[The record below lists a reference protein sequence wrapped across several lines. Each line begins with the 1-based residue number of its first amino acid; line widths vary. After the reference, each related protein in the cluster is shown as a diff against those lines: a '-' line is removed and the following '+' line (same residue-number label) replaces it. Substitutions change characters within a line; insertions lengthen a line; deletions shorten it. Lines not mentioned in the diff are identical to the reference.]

1 MPGTLTFRQAEERLS
16 PLLARFGHA
25 QRPAPD
31 LPFWHLQ
38 SDGLWLIP
46 DAMRIPKRANMDR
59 PTLTVLRHLNPAGY
73 VPPHLWEALLA
84 DPTLVQELAD
94 DLLCTFWPPEQRAEV
109 AAAVGLGTAG
119 DIPSPSD
126 PASGVRSPDALA
138 SGLVSAALDFCA
150 RRPWERHDFDTFV
163 AASVPCLPDPLYASI
178 MGAGGMEFGLDV
190 FRGASAPHV
199 IRRQMAAG
207 EANFRVLNYFG
218 FSLTPL
224 FRIRP
229 PFKEVL
235 RAGGLDASPGDEV
248 PCFLARDAGERIRP
262 LVPVESESMTS
273 VLSAIIRLDE
283 SGRLEPRTLR
293 AHRLQKLVL
302 TGTATDPDIEIGVDV
317 LGPPGRHSG
326 RGHRAL
332 DLQ

>member
-1 MPGTLTFRQAEERLS
+1 LS
-16 PLLARFGHA
+16 PLLARFGRA

-46 DAMRIPKRANMDR
+46 DAVRIPKRANMDR

-84 DPTLVQELAD
+84 NPTLVQELAD
-94 DLLCTFWPPEQRAEV
+94 DLLRAFWPPEQRAEV
-109 AAAVGLGTAG
+109 AAAVGLGSAAG
-119 DIPSPSD
+119 IPSPSD
-126 PASGVRSPDALA
+126 PAPGFQSPAVLA
-138 SGLVSAALDFCA
+138 GRLVSAALDFCA
-150 RRPWERHDFDTFV
+150 QRPWERHDFDTFV
-163 AASVPCLPDPLYASI
+163 AASVPYLPDPLYATI

-207 EANFRVLNYFG
+207 ERNFGALNYFG

-224 FRIRP
+224 FQIRP
-229 PFKEVL
+229 PFEDVL
-235 RAGGLDASPGDEV
+235 TAGGLDASPGDEV
-248 PCFLARDAGERIRP
+248 PCFVACDAGEVIRP

-273 VLSAIIRLDE
+273 VLRAIIRLDE
-283 SGRLEPRTLR
+283 SGTLEPRTLR

-302 TGTATDPDIEIGVDV
+302 TGTATNPDIEIGIDV
-317 LGPPGRHSG
+317 VGPPGRHSG
-326 RGHRAL
+326 RGHGAL
-332 DLQ
+332 DLEDA